1 MNFNSPRRIRSA
13 SRHTVLEAVCSAGAS
28 LVIAVSSWA
37 LLGAAPAGATTP
49 GTPAASTQPAA
60 SAAGQGGATATT
72 LLQDIESVTVTPTNT
87 TPSDPDGGQWFYFSL
102 KPGQSASSEAKITN
116 PAPVAQTV
124 TLGIADLLFSPNGT
138 PSINHGPQTDVGSWA
153 HFDEA
158 SVTVGPRQS
167 VLVPFQVHAP
177 NSAEPGDHFGVV
189 TATSETESLPGSKSL
204 RVVKVVAVRFYV
216 TVPGIA
222 TKSFQIGRITPKLN
236 STLLPNYSLVSV
248 PVDNTG
254 RIRLDTKVTIGGVKA
269 AGSAV
274 ILAKSTEIYTAKV
287 PVPIYGGPVNEN
299 VVVKTNYSWLSKSV
313 SHSQFVI
320 PYGLLGILLALC
332 LLIFGLYR
340 LARARVRKSK
350 RLRADLRRLEQMVLQ
365 RPGMAVSQPDVARH
379 LDDEEDTDTMQPAT
393 TRTTPVRA
401 EDKSAAVAAMET
413 AIKRARRTG
422 HLETLPELAVALHE
436 AGGDALDALLE
447 SVPVANGRTPK
458 IMNALADY
466 PAERIQ
472 ANPRLA
478 KLSEPQ
484 RSRLISKG
492 TGAVG
497 EFSAGPR
504 GNASR
509 PKGPVTKPAG
519 AAPATKTRGRAT
531 VATAAK
537 PAAKAATPRT
547 RKPNQPVG

>member
-1 MNFNSPRRIRSA
+1 MNSPRSFRSA
-13 SRHTVLEAVCSAGAS
+13 SRHVAFAAACSAGAS
-28 LVIAVSSWA
+28 L
-37 LLGAAPAGATTP
+37 LLGSFGWTLLAASPAAAASAPAATAPAAAQATTP
-49 GTPAASTQPAA
+49 
-60 SAAGQGGATATT
+60 TT
-72 LLQDIESVTVTPTNT
+72 LAPDVQSVMVTPTNT
-87 TPSDPDGGQWFYFSL
+87 TSADPNGGQWFYFNL
-102 KPGQSASSEAKITN
+102 KPGQSSSSAARILN

-124 TLGIADLLFSPNGT
+124 TLGVADLLFEPNGT
-138 PSINHGPQTDVGSWA
+138 PYVNKGTQTDVGTWA
-153 HFDEA
+153 HFDQ
-158 SVTVGPRQS
+158 TTLTIGPRETA
-167 VLVPFQVHAP
+167 LAPFQITAAR
-177 NSAEPGDHFGVV
+177 SAEPGDHFGVI
-189 TATSETESLPGSKSL
+189 TATSATEAVKGSKAL
-204 RVVKVVAVRFYV
+204 RVVKIVATRLYV

-222 TKSFQIGRITPKLN
+222 TKSFQIGRITPKLDSWALPHF
-236 STLLPNYSLVSV
+236 STVSV
-248 PVDNTG
+248 LLTNTG
-254 RIRLDTKVTIGGVKA
+254 RIRLDPKVTIGGVKA
-269 AGSAV
+269 SGSPV
-274 ILAKSTEIYTAKV
+274 LLAKSIELYTAKV

-313 SHSQFVI
+313 SHSQFVF
-320 PYGLLGILLALC
+320 PYGLLGILLALG
-332 LLIFGLYR
+332 LLIYGLYR
-340 LARARVRKSK
+340 LGRARVRKSK

-365 RPGMAVSQPDVARH
+365 RPGMAVSQPAHH
-379 LDDEEDTDTMQPAT
+379 LADEETDAEQPAAPSG
-393 TRTTPVRA
+393 RKPVKA
-401 EDKSAAVAAMET
+401 EDKSAAVSAMET

-509 PKGPVTKPAG
+509 PKGPAAKPTGPAS
-519 AAPATKTRGRAT
+519 AAKTPGKAST
-531 VATAAK
+531 SAAAK
-537 PAAKAATPRT
+537 PAAKGLSKGATPRP

>member
-1 MNFNSPRRIRSA
+1 MNSPLRSRSA

-28 LVIAVSSWA
+28 LVIAVSSWV
-37 LLGAAPAGATTP
+37 LMGAAPAGATTP
-49 GTPAASTQPAA
+49 AGGPSATSQPAA
-60 SAAGQGGATATT
+60 ATAGQGGTSATT
-72 LLQDIESVTVTPTNT
+72 LLQDVESVTVTPTNT
-87 TPSDPDGGQWFYFSL
+87 TPSDPNGGQWFYFSL
-102 KPGQSASSEAKITN
+102 KPGQAASSQAKITN
-116 PAPVAQTV
+116 PAPVPQTV
-124 TLGIADLLFSPNGT
+124 TLGIDDLLFSANGT
-138 PSINHGPQTDVGSWA
+138 PSINHGVQTDVGSWA
-153 HFDEA
+153 HFNEA
-158 SVTVGPRQS
+158 SVTVGPDQS
-167 VLVPFQVHAP
+167 VLVPFQVKAP

-189 TATSETESLPGSKSL
+189 TVTSEPESLPGSKSL

-216 TVPGIA
+216 TVPGVA
-222 TKSFQIGRITPKLN
+222 TKSFLIGRITQKLD
-236 STLLPNYSLVSV
+236 SSLLPHYSLVSV
-248 PVDNTG
+248 PLDNTG

-269 AGSAV
+269 VGSAV
-274 ILAKSTEIYTAKV
+274 ILAKSTELYTAKV

-313 SHSQFVI
+313 SHSQFVF
-320 PYGLLGILLALC
+320 PFALLGLLLALG
-332 LLIFGLYR
+332 LLIFAIYW
-340 LARARVRKSK
+340 LARSRIRKSK

-365 RPGMAVSQPDVARH
+365 RPGMAVSQPVHH
-379 LDDEEDTDTMQPAT
+379 LDEEETETVQSAAG
-393 TRTTPVRA
+393 RRAAKA
-401 EDKSAAVAAMET
+401 EDKSAAVSAMET

-458 IMNALADY
+458 IMTALADY

-492 TGAVG
+492 AGAVG

-509 PKGPVTKPAG
+509 PK
-519 AAPATKTRGRAT
+519 AP
-531 VATAAK
+531 AAK
-537 PAAKAATPRT
+537 PTGPASAAKTPGKAASGTAKAPAKGVSKTGTPRS